1 MALAPASIVMIDGK
15 PYSTGFLGFGRGLHV
30 GLPAQGGQGV
40 QGVHI
45 HAFYVVHGAQAQT
58 QAQTQAHYAFS
69 AQSQD
74 TQEHG
79 TKVSLRGQINEQIK
93 ELRQLDPAA
102 YARESTQ
109 IFDMGVGELKA
120 FLSTISNALDAKKR
134 EARPMY
140 PAPTQPQMQIQPW
153 VQGQAI
159 QSSSQPRSRPPPV
172 SVVDMKSENYEY
184 YQNIIFDCIMRLN
197 TSGRNDLQCHIRLGR
212 PCNDPSATL
221 QDFRESAV
229 TLNEIISREGL

>member
-15 PYSTGFLGFGRGLHV
+15 SYSTGYLGFGRGLHV

-40 QGVHI
+40 QGSHI

-58 QAQTQAHYAFS
+58 QAHCAFS
-69 AQSQD
+69 VQSQD

-79 TKVSLRGQINEQIK
+79 TKVSLRGQINELIG
-93 ELRQLDPAA
+93 ELRQLDPTA
-102 YARESTQ
+102 YARESTK
-109 IFDMGVGELKA
+109 IFEMSVGELRA

-140 PAPTQPQMQIQPW
+140 PALAQPQMQIQPW
-153 VQGQAI
+153 GQGQAI
-159 QSSSQPRSRPPPV
+159 QSSPQPRSRPPPV
-172 SVVDMKSENYEY
+172 GNRVVDMKSENCEY
-184 YQNIIFDCIMRLN
+184 YRNIIIDCIMRLN
-197 TSGRNDLQCHIRLGR
+197 ASGRDDLQHHIRLGR
-212 PCNDPSATL
+212 PCNEPSATL
-221 QDFRESAV
+221 REFRDSAL